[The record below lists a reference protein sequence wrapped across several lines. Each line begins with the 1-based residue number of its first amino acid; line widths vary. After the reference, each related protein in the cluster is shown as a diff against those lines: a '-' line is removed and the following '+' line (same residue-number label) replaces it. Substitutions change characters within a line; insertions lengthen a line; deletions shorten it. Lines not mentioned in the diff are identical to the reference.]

1 MRPVTWIHV
10 AGCAVGLACPSCADA
25 LGLHDLAEGSDGGD
39 EAAGMSFVP
48 LDARPREASPP
59 GPKAPGSIPSDAMP
73 MTVGEAAE
81 SGAPGSVMAP
91 QAGPGPERPT
101 TDAAPH
107 LDSGV
112 PYESDAAPPLDSA
125 AAPTEAG
132 AKGGACGAS
141 GPTMHTNGVGQTF
154 QDCAPSGTHNATQA
168 LEACA
173 AFTGKSASCTIASC
187 AASGDGVGPTASDQA
202 ACSTG
207 SSVCNCWTFSG
218 ASAGLV
224 QSTNAKRCRPCAGG
238 GRSWN

>member
-10 AGCAVGLACPSCADA
+10 VGCAAGLACPSCADA
-25 LGLHDLAEGSDGGD
+25 LGLHDLAEGRDGGD
-39 EAAGMSFVP
+39 EATGMIIVP
-48 LDARPREASPP
+48 LDARPEEASPP
-59 GPKAPGSIPSDAMP
+59 GPKTPASSPRDAMP

-81 SGAPGSVMAP
+81 S
-91 QAGPGPERPT
+91 T

-112 PYESDAAPPLDSA
+112 PYGSDAAPSLDSA
-125 AAPTEAG
+125 AGPTEAG

-141 GPTMHTNGVGQTF
+141 GPTVHSNGVGQTF
-154 QDCAPSGTHNATQA
+154 RDCAPRGTHNATQA

-173 AFTGKSASCTIASC
+173 TFTGESASCTIASC
-187 AASGDGVGPTASDQA
+187 AASGDGAGTAASDQA

-207 SSVCNCWTFSG
+207 SSVCNCWTFTG

-224 QSTNAKRCRPCAGG
+224 QSTSPKKCRPCAAGG
-238 GRSWN
+238 SSWN